1 VGSVGASSWALADA
15 GGPRD
20 STAAPQAYSEGKP
33 SRRPVALSR

>member
-1 VGSVGASSWALADA
+1 VAALVRALIGTRA
-15 GGPRD
+15 PRD